1 MNGHGLAQYD
11 HLCYK
16 WSMDTT
22 IRNLDE
28 AAYRALKARAA
39 LRGSTIGELMNEAI
53 RLYLASTDA
62 FPKTRSILD
71 WVPLD
76 FPEGDEHLS
85 DDVDLIVYGVR
96 VPRPE

>member
-1 MNGHGLAQYD
+1 
-11 HLCYK
+11 
-16 WSMDTT
+16 MDTT

-39 LRGSTIGELMNEAI
+39 IRGTTIGELMNDAI
-53 RLYLASTDA
+53 RLYLASTEA

-71 WVPLD
+71 KVPVE

-85 DDVDLIVYGVR
+85 DDIDLIVYGVR
-96 VPRPE
+96 LPRPPQ